1 MTHDESAVIKD
12 HVLLLYDSTYM
23 KGPEEANVQRQ
34 EVDSWLHSTMRR
46 NRGELL
52 KDTGFLFC
60 LVSKSCPILLQPH
73 EL

>member
-46 NRGELL
+46 NRG
-52 KDTGFLFC
+52 
-60 LVSKSCPILLQPH
+60 
-73 EL
+73 